1 MKYDLNNLENRAKV
15 IDMCKELTSRF
26 GNIRDNLCEPYGLS
40 SLQAVIIL
48 DIYHNQDNSRVTDI
62 CKRLNKSTNTI
73 SPLINR
79 LIDRGFL
86 LKVQDKNDSR
96 VFNIKLT
103 KKTLEIANEIS
114 VDVLDY
120 TYPMFDSL
128 TQEEFDNIYLSL
140 LKLLEV
146 SKLWII

>member
-79 LIDRGFL
+79 LIEKGFL
-86 LKVQDKNDSR
+86 LKEQDKEDSR

-103 KKTLEIANEIS
+103 DKTLEIANEIS
-114 VDVLDY
+114 VDIFDY

-128 TQEEFDNIYLSL
+128 SQDEFDNIYTSL

-146 SKLWII
+146 SKL